1 MTRTTIAALALC
13 ALSASTLANVVY
25 SDGTFNNADWGFE
38 NVIVGTGGSATATQ
52 SAATGNPGSARR
64 SNISTGPTVGDAT
77 YAIHRYG
84 TSLATR
90 YVASTQG
97 AIASINFSIDARFVT
112 GTFTGAGQG
121 VYAQAKQGTN
131 IYIAYIG
138 VTGSSGNWTTLSDT
152 GILASD
158 FIQIAGT
165 TTPIDFSTAGAPL
178 RFGFASAN
186 GNGGSPYST
195 TVDFDNFNLEVVTV
209 PAPAASALAM
219 LGATTLLRRRRS
231 YHRA

>member
-1 MTRTTIAALALC
+1 MRTTIATLALC
-13 ALSASTLANVVY
+13 AVSASTLANVVY

-38 NVIVGTGGSATATQ
+38 TVIVGTGGSASASQ
-52 SAATGNPGSARR
+52 SSGTGNPGSARR
-64 SNISTGPTVGDAT
+64 SSITTGNAVGDGT
-77 YAIHRYG
+77 YAIHRFG
-84 TSLATR
+84 TTLGTR

-97 AIASINFSIDARFVT
+97 AIDSINFSIDARFVT

-138 VTGSSGNWTTLSDT
+138 VTGSSGAWTTLSDT

-158 FIQIAGT
+158 FIQISGSA
-165 TTPIDFSTAGAPL
+165 TPIDFSVAGAPI

-209 PAPAASALAM
+209 PAPGVAALAI
-219 LGATTLLRRRRS
+219 LGATGFMRRRRT

>member
-1 MTRTTIAALALC
+1 MIKTAITALALC
-13 ALSASTLANVVY
+13 FTSAGTLASVVY
-25 SDGTFNNADWGFE
+25 SDSTFANADWGFE
-38 NVIVGTGGSATATQ
+38 VVNVGTGGSASATQ
-52 SAATGNPGSARR
+52 SAATGNPGAARR
-64 SNISTGPTVGDAT
+64 VSISTGAAVGDAT

-97 AIASINFSIDARFVT
+97 AIVSVNFAIDARFVT
-112 GTFTGAGQG
+112 GTFLGAGQG

-131 IYIAYIG
+131 IYVAGIG
-138 VTGSSGNWTTLSDT
+138 VTGSAGNWVTLS
-152 GILASD
+152 ASGLLVSN

-165 TTPIDFSTAGAPL
+165 TAPLDFSATGAPI

-186 GNGGSPYST
+186 GNGGSAFST
-195 TVDFDNFNLEVVTV
+195 TVDYDNFTLEVVNV
-209 PAPAASALAM
+209 PAPSAAALAM
-219 LGATTLLRRRRS
+219 LGATTMLRRRRT